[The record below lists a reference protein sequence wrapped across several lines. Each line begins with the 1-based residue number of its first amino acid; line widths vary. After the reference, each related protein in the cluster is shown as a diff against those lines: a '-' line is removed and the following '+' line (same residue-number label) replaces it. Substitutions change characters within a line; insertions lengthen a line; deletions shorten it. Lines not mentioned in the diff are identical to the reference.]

1 MAYLVLVKKSLLSL
15 RRLTVSIALFFASI
29 ALLSGARFA
38 SIALHRRGSQ
48 ACFGFYRAPVEKLFR
63 HFGVPPTKLLAAVRT
78 ERCRLRASY
87 SPPALAPTQR
97 GSINQGVPFS
107 ARRRAFTSRSA
118 AHIACTGRRT
128 EADTA
133 ARLLCTTTP
142 QPVMRTSDEHFNPT
156 PATVVGDTPSMAAR
170 ANIV

>member
-1 MAYLVLVKKSLLSL
+1 MLQEPLLDPAPAATPPKGCHCCCLSPKATQL
-15 RRLTVSIALFFASI
+15 LLLLLLLLPWVYIGAAIGAS
-29 ALLSGARFA
+29 F
-38 SIALHRRGSQ
+38 
-48 ACFGFYRAPVEKLFR
+48 KLITF
-63 HFGVPPTKLLAAVRT
+63 L
-78 ERCRLRASY
+78 ASY
-87 SPPALAPTQR
+87 SPPALTPTHR
-97 GSINQGVPFS
+97 GPINQGMALSP
-107 ARRRAFTSRSA
+107 RRRALTSRSA

-133 ARLLCTTTP
+133 ARLLGTTTP